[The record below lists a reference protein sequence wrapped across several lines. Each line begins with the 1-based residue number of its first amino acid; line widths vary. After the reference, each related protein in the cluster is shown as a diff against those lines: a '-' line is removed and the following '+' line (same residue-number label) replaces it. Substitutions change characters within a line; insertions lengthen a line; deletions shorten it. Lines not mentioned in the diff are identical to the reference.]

1 MPLGLADSDGIDV
14 HDIVSAGIRTTIEAF
29 ARVKTRFRGIE
40 RNQRA
45 QKRVSEVGIDIM
57 LIAVDMNLHS
67 CWSEHWGISK
77 ERRTWL

>member
-1 MPLGLADSDGIDV
+1 MPLELADSDGIDV
-14 HDIVSAGIRTTIEAF
+14 HDIVSAGIRTTIKAF

-45 QKRVSEVGIDIM
+45 QKRLGEVGIDII

-67 CWSEHWGISK
+67 CQSVH
-77 ERRTWL
+77 